1 MSQSCNTNHCP
12 VNGGWNEWSPWSIC
26 TKTVSG
32 IQIRFRECSN
42 PEPAYG
48 GEHCNGS
55 RAHLRE
61 CNKMSSCYEVFPLRF
76 KTESNP
82 SVGTMEIHTN
92 RSWEKL
98 CTSTWNKVEIDLT
111 CMAMGY
117 SNSSDYGRWYEDRG
131 NVSETSTNFNCTTT
145 LTKCEES
152 FSNKLQFCKVP
163 VRLNGANVE
172 YGGRVEVFYKG
183 RWGKI
188 CTNGWDFN
196 DAQVICRQLGFEEAL
211 AEFIGSNVE
220 DGNIT
225 SVMVDVSCNGEEVE
239 LASCARTD
247 GKLNVPGQCRGD
259 GKGSQAL
266 CQPKNKEVLGKENL
280 YFDIGSNEILHCSI
294 RNKTSF
300 ARWVI
305 NGQKVQG
312 MNSSSKRVKTT
323 EDGKL
328 VIENVQLSDGG
339 TYECLRLEYV
349 QYYTVYINARFTENT
364 RDQQS
369 LTAYTSGT
377 INCGAEGTPRPQ
389 VTWRKQG
396 EKLVLNG
403 RRFTQI
409 LSGSLQIDPVHPE
422 DSGTYRCTMTQN
434 KGSKRV
440 TSRHKSINVSVIVR
454 PEVKISGASNL
465 IREGDTVTLTCKIIQ
480 GQPQPQITWLKNNLS
495 EGHNMSLSFHK
506 ITQKDTG
513 LYTCEAKNPGGIS
526 AENIYIS
533 VKVSPQIKLSPINQS
548 VIDGDSVNF
557 TCRATGVP
565 TPNLTWT
572 FNDGK
577 LPSGTKENNLE
588 GDSFVEL
595 FLEMQKITKKMEG
608 IYKCTAKNKAN
619 TTSSSTTLHVF
630 EKPTAQITPNS
641 QLILA
646 TDDELTLACS
656 VNEATVNI
664 TWKKDGDPIK
674 ERADIDTQLNKKTSY
689 LVIAKVVE
697 EDSGKYSC
705 EARNRLRYMARST
718 VTIEVKRPPHLNPEL
733 KNRSVPLNST
743 LETDCFKRGDPPIS
757 VNWTKDGKALSRNN
771 TLVIKRVTFDDGG
784 FYECAAENQVGKVNI
799 SFWIDVTVCP
809 QIKLSPVN
817 QSVIDGD
824 PVNFTCRATG
834 VPTPKLTWTFNG
846 GRLPLGIN
854 ENNFKG
860 ESFQESFLKIQ
871 RATKKM
877 EGTYKCTAKNKA
889 NGTSYSTILQVF
901 EKPTAKVTPK
911 PYPTLTQ
918 GDKLRLTCSVNKATV
933 NITWKKDGDP
943 VKERAV
949 IKTQLD
955 ETTSYLIIAKV
966 VEEDSGEY
974 SCEARNRVGNVARS
988 IVMIKVNP
996 VSPFLVW
1003 YYIFGSMAAVIVILL
1018 MGCYFWKRRRTA
1030 AATALPDQGE
1040 SVEMELLNVE
1050 VDEWEIEVN
1059 RVLLQDVIGRGA
1071 FGAVWRALL
1080 SSPNGRPGNRTVA
1093 AKCFTPTAGEEGRKC
1108 LMREIELGKI
1118 LGDSNQPNIVKF
1130 IGCVTRQV
1138 HPILIMEHLPCGD
1151 LLGYMRKCRGIND
1164 RYYLGE
1170 GRPQVLNN
1178 YDLVLFAKQIAA
1190 GMVFLGSR
1198 GIIHRDLAARNVLL
1212 DNNYVCKVT
1221 DFGMAYQSFKY
1232 GHGNAKKGCLPIKW
1246 TAPEILLGNFAGL
1259 STLSDVWSY
1268 GIVLYEIVTIG
1279 GIPYEGWSEGNV
1291 VARVTHGYKLPKPD
1305 HVDDK
1310 LYAIME
1316 RCWNFDPDFRPPFES
1331 LRKRMNTYLREETYL
1346 QLLDMGSYDTTKY
1359 SKVEDLGGA
1368 DAEPSARPLSNAAAK
1383 RLGKWASDRR

>member
-55 RAHLRE
+55 RALVRE
-61 CNKMSSCYEVFPLRF
+61 CNKMSSCHEVFPLRF

-92 RSWEKL
+92 SSWKKL
-98 CTSTWNKVEIDLT
+98 CTSTWNKVEVDLT

-117 SNSSDYGRWYEDRG
+117 SNSSDYGRWYEDSG

-145 LTKCEES
+145 LTKCEGS

-183 RWGKI
+183 KWGKI

-247 GKLNVPGQCRGD
+247 GKLNVPSQCRGD

-389 VTWRKQG
+389 ITWRKQG
-396 EKLVLNG
+396 EKLVLDG

-409 LSGSLQIDPVHPE
+409 PSGSLQIDPVHPE

-454 PEVKISGASNL
+454 PEVRISGASNL

-533 VKVSPQIKLSPINQS
+533 VKV
-548 VIDGDSVNF
+548 
-557 TCRATGVP
+557 
-565 TPNLTWT
+565 
-572 FNDGK
+572 
-577 LPSGTKENNLE
+577 
-588 GDSFVEL
+588 
-595 FLEMQKITKKMEG
+595 
-608 IYKCTAKNKAN
+608 
-619 TTSSSTTLHVF
+619 
-630 EKPTAQITPNS
+630 
-641 QLILA
+641 
-646 TDDELTLACS
+646 
-656 VNEATVNI
+656 
-664 TWKKDGDPIK
+664 
-674 ERADIDTQLNKKTSY
+674 
-689 LVIAKVVE
+689 
-697 EDSGKYSC
+697 
-705 EARNRLRYMARST
+705 
-718 VTIEVKRPPHLNPEL
+718 PPHLNPEL
-733 KNRSVPLNST
+733 KNLSVPLNST
-743 LETDCFKRGDPPIS
+743 FETDCFKRGDPPVS
-757 VNWTKDGKALSRNN
+757 VNWTKDGKALDNKN

-846 GRLPLGIN
+846 GKLPLGIN
-854 ENNFKG
+854 KKNFKG
-860 ESFQESFLKIQ
+860 DSFQESFLKIQ

-901 EKPTAKVTPK
+901 EKPTAKVSPK
-911 PYPTLTQ
+911 PYPTLTE
-918 GDKLRLTCSVNKATV
+918 GDKLQLTCSVNEVTV

-943 VKERAV
+943 IKERAV
-949 IKTQLD
+949 IDTQLN
-955 ETTSYLIIAKV
+955 ETTSYLVIAKV

-974 SCEARNRVGNVARS
+974 SCEARNRLGNVARS

-996 VSPFLVW
+996 VSSFLVW
-1003 YYIFGSMAAVIVILL
+1003 YYIVGSMAAVIVILL
-1018 MGCYFWKRRRTA
+1018 IGCFFWKRRRTA

-1040 SVEMELLNVE
+1040 TVEMELLNVE

-1059 RVLLQDVIGRGA
+1059 RILLQDVIGRGA

-1268 GIVLYEIVTIG
+1268 GIVLYEIVTLG

-1310 LYAIME
+1310 LYAIMK
-1316 RCWNFDPDFRPPFES
+1316 RCWNFDPDFRPPFEN
-1331 LRKRMNTYLREETYL
+1331 LRRRMDTYLREETYL
-1346 QLLDMGSYDTTKY
+1346 HLLDMGSYDTTKY
-1359 SKVEDLGGA
+1359 SKVEDLGEE
-1368 DAEPSARPLSNAAAK
+1368 DAEPGARATRNAAAK

>member
-26 TKTVSG
+26 TKTVNG

-55 RAHLRE
+55 RALVRE

-92 RSWEKL
+92 RSWKKL
-98 CTSTWNKVEIDLT
+98 CTSTWNKVEVDLT

-117 SNSSDYGRWYEDRG
+117 SNSSDYGRWYEDHG

-152 FSNKLQFCKVP
+152 FSKELQFCKVP

-183 RWGKI
+183 KWGKI

-211 AEFIGSNVE
+211 AEFIGSNVK

-225 SVMVDVSCNGEEVE
+225 SVMVDVSCTGEEVE

-247 GKLNVPGQCRGD
+247 GKLNVPAQCRGD

-312 MNSSSKRVKTT
+312 MNSSSKRVKTP

-369 LTAYTSGT
+369 LTAYTSGA

-389 VTWRKQG
+389 ITWRKQG
-396 EKLVLNG
+396 EKLILNE

-409 LSGSLQIDPVHPE
+409 PSGSLQIDPVHPE

-440 TSRHKSINVSVIVR
+440 TSRQKSINVSVIVR
-454 PEVKISGASNL
+454 PEVRISGASNL

-495 EGHNMSLSFHK
+495 EGQNMSLSFHK

-526 AENIYIS
+526 AESIYIS
-533 VKVSPQIKLSPINQS
+533 VKVPPHLNPKLKNLSVPLNSTFKTDCFKKGDPPVYVNWTKDGKALDNKNTLVIKRMTLDHGGFYECAAENQVGKVNISFWIDVTVSPQIKLSPINQS
-548 VIDGDSVNF
+548 VIDGDSVNL

-577 LPSGTKENNLE
+577 LPSGTKENSLE

-630 EKPTAQITPNS
+630 
-641 QLILA
+641 
-646 TDDELTLACS
+646 
-656 VNEATVNI
+656 
-664 TWKKDGDPIK
+664 G
-674 ERADIDTQLNKKTSY
+674 
-689 LVIAKVVE
+689 
-697 EDSGKYSC
+697 
-705 EARNRLRYMARST
+705 
-718 VTIEVKRPPHLNPEL
+718 
-733 KNRSVPLNST
+733 
-743 LETDCFKRGDPPIS
+743 
-757 VNWTKDGKALSRNN
+757 
-771 TLVIKRVTFDDGG
+771 
-784 FYECAAENQVGKVNI
+784 
-799 SFWIDVTVCP
+799 
-809 QIKLSPVN
+809 
-817 QSVIDGD
+817 
-824 PVNFTCRATG
+824 
-834 VPTPKLTWTFNG
+834 
-846 GRLPLGIN
+846 
-854 ENNFKG
+854 
-860 ESFQESFLKIQ
+860 
-871 RATKKM
+871 
-877 EGTYKCTAKNKA
+877 
-889 NGTSYSTILQVF
+889 
-901 EKPTAKVTPK
+901 KPTAKVTPK

-949 IKTQLD
+949 IETQLD

-1018 MGCYFWKRRRTA
+1018 MGCYFWKRRRTV
-1030 AATALPDQGE
+1030 AATALPDQVE
-1040 SVEMELLNVE
+1040 AVEMELLNVE

-1059 RVLLQDVIGRGA
+1059 RILLQDVIGRGA

-1118 LGDSNQPNIVKF
+1118 IGDSNQPNIVKF

-1268 GIVLYEIVTIG
+1268 GIVLYEIVTLG
-1279 GIPYEGWSEGNV
+1279 GIPYEGWTEGNV

-1310 LYAIME
+1310 LYAIMK
-1316 RCWNFDPDFRPPFES
+1316 RCWNFDPDFRPPFEN
-1331 LRKRMNTYLREETYL
+1331 LRRRMDTYLREETYL
-1346 QLLDMGSYDTTKY
+1346 HLLDMGSYDTTKY
-1359 SKVEDLGGA
+1359 SKVEDLGGE
-1368 DAEPSARPLSNAAAK
+1368 DAEPSARPLGNAAAK

>member
-1 MSQSCNTNHCP
+1 
-12 VNGGWNEWSPWSIC
+12 
-26 TKTVSG
+26 
-32 IQIRFRECSN
+32 
-42 PEPAYG
+42 
-48 GEHCNGS
+48 
-55 RAHLRE
+55 
-61 CNKMSSCYEVFPLRF
+61 
-76 KTESNP
+76 
-82 SVGTMEIHTN
+82 MEIHTN
-92 RSWEKL
+92 SSWKKL
-98 CTSTWNKVEIDLT
+98 CTSTWNKVEVDLT

-117 SNSSDYGRWYEDRG
+117 SNSSDYGRWYEDSG

-145 LTKCEES
+145 LTKCEGS

-183 RWGKI
+183 KWGKI

-247 GKLNVPGQCRGD
+247 GKLNVPSQCRGD

-389 VTWRKQG
+389 ITWRKQG
-396 EKLVLNG
+396 EKLVLDG

-409 LSGSLQIDPVHPE
+409 PSGSLQIDPVHPE

-454 PEVKISGASNL
+454 PEVRISGASNL

-533 VKVSPQIKLSPINQS
+533 VKV
-548 VIDGDSVNF
+548 
-557 TCRATGVP
+557 
-565 TPNLTWT
+565 
-572 FNDGK
+572 
-577 LPSGTKENNLE
+577 
-588 GDSFVEL
+588 
-595 FLEMQKITKKMEG
+595 
-608 IYKCTAKNKAN
+608 
-619 TTSSSTTLHVF
+619 
-630 EKPTAQITPNS
+630 
-641 QLILA
+641 
-646 TDDELTLACS
+646 
-656 VNEATVNI
+656 
-664 TWKKDGDPIK
+664 
-674 ERADIDTQLNKKTSY
+674 
-689 LVIAKVVE
+689 
-697 EDSGKYSC
+697 
-705 EARNRLRYMARST
+705 
-718 VTIEVKRPPHLNPEL
+718 PPHLNPEL
-733 KNRSVPLNST
+733 KNLSVPLNST
-743 LETDCFKRGDPPIS
+743 FETDCFKRGDPPVS
-757 VNWTKDGKALSRNN
+757 VNWTKDGKALDNKN

-846 GRLPLGIN
+846 GKLPLGIN
-854 ENNFKG
+854 KKNFKG
-860 ESFQESFLKIQ
+860 DSFQESFLKIQ

-901 EKPTAKVTPK
+901 EKPTAKVSPK
-911 PYPTLTQ
+911 PYPTLTE
-918 GDKLRLTCSVNKATV
+918 GDKLQLTCSVNEVTV

-943 VKERAV
+943 IKERAV
-949 IKTQLD
+949 IDTQLN
-955 ETTSYLIIAKV
+955 ETTSYLVIAKV

-974 SCEARNRVGNVARS
+974 SCEARNRLGNVARS

-996 VSPFLVW
+996 VSSFLVW
-1003 YYIFGSMAAVIVILL
+1003 YYIVGSMAAVIVILL
-1018 MGCYFWKRRRTA
+1018 IGCFFWKRRRTA

-1040 SVEMELLNVE
+1040 TVEMELLNVE

-1059 RVLLQDVIGRGA
+1059 RILLQDVIGRGA

-1268 GIVLYEIVTIG
+1268 GIVLYEIVTLG

-1310 LYAIME
+1310 LYAIMK
-1316 RCWNFDPDFRPPFES
+1316 RCWNFDPDFRPPFEN
-1331 LRKRMNTYLREETYL
+1331 LRRRMDTYLREETYL
-1346 QLLDMGSYDTTKY
+1346 HLLDMGSYDTTKY
-1359 SKVEDLGGA
+1359 SKVEDLGEE
-1368 DAEPSARPLSNAAAK
+1368 DAEPGARATRNAAAK